1 MNELSR
7 LKPPKGAHKN
17 RKRVGRGP
25 GSGTGKTAGRGQK
38 GQKARA
44 AAKTFPGFE
53 GGQMPLQ
60 RRLPKRGFTPRNRVE
75 YATINVVDLDFFD
88 DGAVVTPQEMFE
100 AGLLRKP
107 SALVK
112 ILGDGD
118 LDKKLTVSAHKFS
131 ASAIEKISAK
141 GGTTEVI
148 GGE

>member
-1 MNELSR
+1 
-7 LKPPKGAHKN
+7 
-17 RKRVGRGP
+17 
-25 GSGTGKTAGRGQK
+25 
-38 GQKARA
+38 
-44 AAKTFPGFE
+44 
-53 GGQMPLQ
+53 MPLQ
-60 RRLPKRGFTPRNRVE
+60 RRLPKRGFTPRNRIE

>member
-7 LKPPKGAHKN
+7 MKPPKGAHKN

-25 GSGTGKTAGRGQK
+25 GSGTGKTSGRGQK

-75 YATINVVDLDFFD
+75 YTVINVVDLNFFD
-88 DGAVVTPQEMFE
+88 DGADVNPISLFE
-100 AGLLRKP
+100 AGMLRKP
-107 SALVK
+107 TSLVK

-118 LDKKLTVSAHKFS
+118 LEVKLTVSAHMFS
-131 ASAIEKISAK
+131 AGATDKIVAK
-141 GGTTEVI
+141 GGTTEVL

>member
-7 LKPPKGAHKN
+7 LKPPAGAHKT

-60 RRLPKRGFTPRNRVE
+60 RRLPKRGFTPRNRTE
-75 YATINVVDLDFFD
+75 YEVINVVDLNFFE
-88 DGAVVTPQEMFE
+88 DGAEVSPAELHA
-100 AGLLRKP
+100 AGMIRKP
-107 SALVK
+107 SSLVK

-118 LDKKLTVSAHKFS
+118 LEVKLTVKAHKFS
-131 ASAIEKISAK
+131 AGASAK
-141 GGTTEVI
+141 IAAKSGTTEVI

>member
-7 LKPPKGAHKN
+7 LKPRKGAQKN

-60 RRLPKRGFTPRNRVE
+60 RRLPKRGFAPRNRVE
-75 YATINVVDLDFFD
+75 YCTLNVVDLNFFE
-88 DGAVVTPQEMFE
+88 DGSEVSPTELFA
-100 AGLLRKP
+100 AGMIRKAT
-107 SALVK
+107 SLVK

-118 LDKKLTVSAHKFS
+118 LEVKLTIKAHKFS
-131 ASAIEKISAK
+131 AGAREKIVAK
-141 GGTTEVI
+141 GGTAEVI

>member
-7 LKPPKGAHKN
+7 LKPPKGAQKN

-44 AAKTFPGFE
+44 SAKTFPGFE

-75 YATINVVDLDFFD
+75 YAIINVVDLDHFD
-88 DGAVVTPQEMFE
+88 EGAVVNPQAMFE
-100 AGLLRKP
+100 AGLIRKA

-112 ILGDGD
+112 ILGDGE

-141 GGTTEVI
+141 GGTAEVI

>member
-7 LKPPKGAHKN
+7 LKPPSGAHKT

-25 GSGTGKTAGRGQK
+25 GSGNGKTAGRGQK

-44 AAKTFPGFE
+44 SAKTFPGFE

-60 RRLPKRGFTPRNRVE
+60 RRLPKRGFSPRNRVE
-75 YATINVVDLDFFD
+75 YATLNVVDLNFFD
-88 DGAVVTPQEMFE
+88 EGTEVTPTELHA
-100 AGLLRKP
+100 AGMIRKP
-107 SALVK
+107 TSLVK
-112 ILGDGD
+112 ILGDGE
-118 LDKKLTVSAHKFS
+118 LEVKLTVKAHKFS
-131 ASAIEKISAK
+131 ASASEKIAAK

>member
-7 LKPPKGAHKN
+7 LKPPEGAHKK
-17 RKRVGRGP
+17 RKRIGRGP

-60 RRLPKRGFTPRNRVE
+60 RRLPKRGFKPRNRLD
-75 YATINVVDLDFFD
+75 YAVINVVELNYFD
-88 DGAVVTPQEMFE
+88 EGTEVGPAELHAAGMIRTPT
-100 AGLLRKP
+100 
-107 SALVK
+107 SLVK

-118 LDKKLTVSAHKFS
+118 LDVNLTVKANKFS
-131 ASAIEKISAK
+131 ASATAKITAK
-141 GGTTEVI
+141 GGTAEVI

>member
-75 YATINVVDLDFFD
+75 YAEINVVDLNFFE
-88 DGAVVTPQEMFE
+88 DGAEVTPDALHA
-100 AGLLRKP
+100 AGMIRKP
-107 SALVK
+107 DALVK

-118 LDKKLTVSAHKFS
+118 LDVKLTVTAHKFS
-131 ASAIEKISAK
+131 AGASAKIVAK
-141 GGTTEVI
+141 GGTAEVI

>member
-7 LKPPKGAHKN
+7 LKPPKGAHKT

-44 AAKTFPGFE
+44 SAKTFPGFE

-75 YATINVVDLDFFD
+75 YAVLNVVDLNFFE
-88 DGAVVTPQEMFE
+88 DGSEVSPVELHA
-100 AGLLRKP
+100 AGMIRKP
-107 SALVK
+107 TSLVK

-118 LDKKLTVSAHKFS
+118 LDVKLTIKAHKFS
-131 ASAIEKISAK
+131 ASASEKIAAK
-141 GGTTEVI
+141 GGTAEVI

>member
-7 LKPPKGAHKN
+7 LKPPAGSQKN

-44 AAKTFPGFE
+44 SAKTFPGFE

-75 YATINVVDLDFFD
+75 YAVINVVDLNHFD
-88 DGAVVTPQEMFE
+88 DGAEVTPAEMFA
-100 AGLLRKP
+100 AGFLRKED
-107 SALVK
+107 ALVK

-118 LDKKLTVSAHKFS
+118 LDVKLTVKAHKFS
-131 ASAIEKISAK
+131 AGASAKIAAK
-141 GGTTEVI
+141 GGTAEVI